1 MTQVPVTPAPQPG
14 PKTASPPEG
23 RPTVQPEPGLLQAPG
38 GRLAF
43 PGAPPSAPSYEDEIH
58 AALFYEKGLAVKA
71 LLAVAI
77 VGAVLVVRFFFL
89 G

>member
-1 MTQVPVTPAPQPG
+1 MTQVPVTPAPQPTG
-14 PKTASPPEG
+14 EPES
-23 RPTVQPEPGLLQAPG
+23 GLAPAAR

-43 PGAPPSAPSYEDEIH
+43 PGAPPSAPTYEDEIN
-58 AALFYEKGLAVKA
+58 AAVSYEKGLAIKA

-77 VGAVLVVRFFFL
+77 VGVVLVMRIFFL

>member
-1 MTQVPVTPAPQPG
+1 MTQIPVTPAPQPE

-23 RPTVQPEPGLLQAPG
+23 RPTVQPGSGLSQALG
-38 GRLAF
+38 ARLAF

-58 AALFYEKGLAVKA
+58 AALFYEKGLAIKA

-77 VGAVLVVRFFFL
+77 VCAVLVVRFFFL

>member
-1 MTQVPVTPAPQPG
+1 MTQVPVTPAPQPE
-14 PKTASPPEG
+14 PTTASPPDG
-23 RPTVQPEPGLLQAPG
+23 RPTVQPGSGLSQAAG

-58 AALFYEKGLAVKA
+58 AALFYEKVLAVKA

-77 VGAVLVVRFFFL
+77 VGAVLLVRFFFL